1 MADVVRGVGGVA
13 RLISGAAKAVGQQV
27 PDEVLRFGRRATG
40 GRSLGDAVEGR
51 HVMITGASSGIGLA
65 AAMQVAQAGG
75 IVLLVAR
82 TPEKLDSTRE
92 AIEQAGGEAHV
103 HRCDLS
109 DIEDIDNMAAEVLE
123 RHGHVDILVN
133 NAGRSIRRSLALS
146 YERFHDFERTIQ
158 LNYLGAVRLI
168 LRLVPPMRER
178 RYGQIVNI
186 SSIGVQTNTPRFSAY
201 VASKAALD
209 AFSRCVAPEMMDD
222 NVTVTTIHMPL
233 VRTPMIAPTGMY
245 KSFPTL
251 SPDEA
256 ASLITDAII
265 HRPKRIG
272 TPLGNLGQILY
283 AANPKSMDVTLGAA
297 YKLFPDSAAA
307 RGDKKAGPAD
317 PEDEADDDGLTRS
330 ARVFAQMMRG
340 VHW

>member
-1 MADVVRGVGGVA
+1 
-13 RLISGAAKAVGQQV
+13 
-27 PDEVLRFGRRATG
+27 
-40 GRSLGDAVEGR
+40 
-51 HVMITGASSGIGLA
+51 
-65 AAMQVAQAGG
+65 
-75 IVLLVAR
+75 
-82 TPEKLDSTRE
+82 
-92 AIEQAGGEAHV
+92 
-103 HRCDLS
+103 
-109 DIEDIDNMAAEVLE
+109 MAAEVLE
-123 RHGHVDILVN
+123 RHGHVDVLVN

-146 YERFHDFERTIQ
+146 YERFHDFERTVQ

-209 AFSRCVAPEMMDD
+209 AFSRCVASEMMDD
-222 NVTVTTIHMPL
+222 NVTITTIHMPL

-245 KSFPTL
+245 KSFPAL

-256 ASLITDAII
+256 AGLITDAII
-265 HRPKRIG
+265 HRPKRVG

-307 RGDKKAGPAD
+307 RGDKKQVGPAD
-317 PEDEADDDGLTRS
+317 PEGEADDDGLTRS